1 MRRILS
7 SIDIGTNSI
16 KLVVAEIVRDKVNVL
31 CAVSEESRGIKKGLI
46 ENFEDTVYSIK
57 KVLKKAEDLL
67 GLKIKKV
74 VASVPEYNLKFT
86 RGEGVNTITNEDGVV
101 RKNDISRILQT
112 NVYNRIDE
120 DYELITV
127 IPIDFK
133 LDDKTIK
140 NPVGMMGKKLKL
152 NSIFA
157 IRLMYLCILI
167 LKM

>member
-31 CAVSEESRGIKKGLI
+31 CAVSEESKGIKKGLI
-46 ENFEDTVYSIK
+46 DNFEDTVYSIK

-67 GLKIKKV
+67 GLKIRKV

-86 RGEGVNTITNEDGVV
+86 KGEGVNTITNEDGIVT
-101 RKNDISRILQT
+101 KSDISRIMQT
-112 NVYNRIDE
+112 NVYNKIDE
-120 DYELITV
+120 NYELITV
-127 IPIDFK
+127 IPIDYK
-133 LDDKTIK
+133 LDNKTVK

-152 NSIFA
+152 NS
-157 IRLMYLCILI
+157 LI
-167 LKM
+167 VLYYSVFN